1 MPFFCVQ
8 WPGESAPDCEAIS
21 DWSLCGSA
29 WLGCLANGLRFRL
42 GGEYWVGLAGIKT
55 SVEREDGFLA

>member
-1 MPFFCVQ
+1 MPFFCIQ

-42 GGEYWVGLAGIKT
+42 GGEYWAGLAGIKT